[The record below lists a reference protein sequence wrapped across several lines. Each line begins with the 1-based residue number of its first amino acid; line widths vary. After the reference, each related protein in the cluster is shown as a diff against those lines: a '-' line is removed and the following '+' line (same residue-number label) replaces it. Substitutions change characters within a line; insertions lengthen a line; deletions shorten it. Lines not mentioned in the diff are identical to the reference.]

1 MAPHVPEEPSEQ
13 YLEHRRR
20 LLDGMAEA
28 VRRNG
33 LSGSTV
39 ASVVMLAGVSRRTF
53 YEHFSDLV
61 DCYLTLMEALGDAML
76 EGARGTVGGGGTV
89 PERIERAIAG
99 YLAMLEEDPA
109 LARSYWTE
117 YHLTGERGLGQ
128 VAEASERTARLLHE
142 LGADLRDAAG
152 IDRPLPFDAAV
163 MLTGAL
169 RETVLLQFL
178 RGRPPSASQETLA
191 WLFRLVVL
199 ADDDPAGD
207 RGGVGGGVDSSS
219 SPPDGAA
226 RTRG

>member
-1 MAPHVPEEPSEQ
+1 MAPRVPEEPSEQ
-13 YLEHRRR
+13 YLEHRQR

-28 VRRNG
+28 VRRDG

-39 ASVVMLAGVSRRTF
+39 ADVVMLAGVSRRTF

-61 DCYLTLMEALGDAML
+61 DCYLTLMEALGEAML
-76 EGARGTVGGGGTV
+76 EGARWTVGGEGTV
-89 PERIERAIAG
+89 PERIERAVAG

-142 LGADLRDAAG
+142 LAADLRAAAG
-152 IDRPLPFDAAV
+152 VDRPLPFDAAV
-163 MLTGAL
+163 MLAGAL

-178 RGRPPSASQETLA
+178 RGRPTSASQTTLT

-199 ADDDPAGD
+199 ADDDAVPPTDDPATRSSLGRPD
-207 RGGVGGGVDSSS
+207 RPARRSS
-219 SPPDGAA
+219 
-226 RTRG
+226 